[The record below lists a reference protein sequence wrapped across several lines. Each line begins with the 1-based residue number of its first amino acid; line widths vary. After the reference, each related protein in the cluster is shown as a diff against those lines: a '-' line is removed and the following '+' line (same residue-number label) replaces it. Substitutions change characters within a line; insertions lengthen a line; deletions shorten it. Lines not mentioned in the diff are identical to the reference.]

1 MHLLLL
7 PLLLLAIDADTF
19 TGKVITVK
27 DGDSIV
33 VLRDKEQVEI
43 RLLDIDCP
51 ELDQAFGRQAKKQ
64 TSDLCLGKTVTNTR
78 RRQVH
83 RAIPNCR
90 QLSFSQSEEASGDGL
105 DPR

>member
-7 PLLLLAIDADTF
+7 PLLFVAIGADTF
-19 TGKVITVK
+19 TGKVITIK

-64 TSDLCLGKTVTNTR
+64 TSDLCLGRTVTLK
-78 RRQVH
+78 
-83 RAIPNCR
+83 A
-90 QLSFSQSEEASGDGL
+90 DGKDRYDRTL
-105 DPR
+105 AFVTLPDGK